1 MHLEYCILVSVN
13 TQFSDAKI
21 GEKKE
26 TFCGSLFLIC
36 RDGRARTGDLFNVTE
51 AL

>member
-21 GEKKE
+21 GEKK
-26 TFCGSLFLIC
+26 
-36 RDGRARTGDLFNVTE
+36 RDLLRVSFFDL
-51 AL
+51 